1 MKAWAEELIRTVE
14 RLDARQA
21 ALRPIEPPP
30 PSYEQALKALPQG
43 VQEWVATY
51 ERAPE
56 SKTRGSEDIL
66 GQEGER
72 EGNRT

>member
-1 MKAWAEELIRTVE
+1 MGRGIGSRTVE

-56 SKTRGSEDIL
+56 AKREAAKILL